1 MSETH
6 PPLVA
11 ESDADV
17 ARATAALHAQ
27 LLERG
32 ETVAVAE
39 SLTGGLLSARLT
51 ATPGSSATF
60 RGGLVVYATDL
71 KATLAGVDVGLLS
84 ERGPVDPAVA
94 ESLARGARERL
105 GASWGIG
112 VTGVAGPEPQGNQP
126 VGTVFLALV
135 GPNTPSHAGRGSSQP
150 STRAVTV
157 AQLMLSGDRNMIR
170 RQTVDR
176 VVELFSE
183 TLAERS

>member
-1 MSETH
+1 MSEKS
-6 PPLVA
+6 A
-11 ESDADV
+11 ASDADAEADV
-17 ARATAALHAQ
+17 FHAAAMLHAR
-27 LLERG
+27 LLELG

-51 ATPGSSATF
+51 STPGSSATF

-112 VTGVAGPEPQGNQP
+112 VTGVAGPEPQGGQP

-135 GPNTPSHAGRGSSQP
+135 GPNTASHAGRGGSQF
-150 STRAVTV
+150 STHAV
-157 AQLMLSGDRNMIR
+157 AQLMLSGDRNTIR
-170 RQTVDR
+170 RQSVER
-176 VVELFSE
+176 IVELFLE